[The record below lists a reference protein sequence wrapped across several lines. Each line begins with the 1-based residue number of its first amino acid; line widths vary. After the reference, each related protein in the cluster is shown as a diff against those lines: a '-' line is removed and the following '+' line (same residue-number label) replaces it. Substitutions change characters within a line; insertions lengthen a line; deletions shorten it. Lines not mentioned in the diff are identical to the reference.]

1 MKLCTLIQEQM
12 GELFRCAEV
21 GSYTRIRTPFMYPDG
36 DYIDIFL
43 ERDNDEK
50 TIALSDLGE
59 TVRWLKMQT
68 ISLRRSPKQN
78 QMIQDICLTHGVEFY
93 RGMLQTR
100 FRPGDNLAM
109 AVTRLSQ
116 AALRSA
122 DIWFTFRIRAVESV
136 TDEIA
141 EYLDEVF
148 SGPPLY
154 PAEPRSRAR
163 ARQVQAWLRSDL
175 MAIRQERSTE
185 VVFYRPTQT
194 PLSTEARAA
203 AEKLFSA
210 AESLL
215 PDNSANLFGQWSV
228 ADLDLALM
236 LNRLVL
242 NGDPVPER
250 LAAYARHQ
258 WQRPSVQSWV
268 NQPRPML
275 LRGGT

>member
-1 MKLCTLIQEQM
+1 MLPSNLLLYVDAQFASPYAMSVFVALHEKALPFKITTVDLAANANHEADFAATSLTRRVPTL
-12 GELFRCAEV
+12 V
-21 GSYTRIRTPFMYPDG
+21 HDG
-36 DYIDIFL
+36 F
-43 ERDNDEK
+43 
-50 TIALSDLGE
+50 ALSE
-59 TVRWLKMQT
+59 
-68 ISLRRSPKQN
+68 S
-78 QMIQDICLTHGVEFY
+78 
-93 RGMLQTR
+93 
-100 FRPGDNLAM
+100 
-109 AVTRLSQ
+109 
-116 AALRSA
+116 SA
-122 DIWFTFRIRAVESV
+122 
-136 TDEIA
+136 IA

-175 MAIRQERSTE
+175 MAIRQERATE